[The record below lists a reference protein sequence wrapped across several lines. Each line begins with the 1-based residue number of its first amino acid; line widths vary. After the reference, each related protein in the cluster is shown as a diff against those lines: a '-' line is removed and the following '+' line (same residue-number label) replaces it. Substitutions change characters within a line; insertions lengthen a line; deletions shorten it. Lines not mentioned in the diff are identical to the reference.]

1 MPRQTSI
8 TFEDFVA
15 AATELEST
23 GVKLTFASL
32 RSRLGGVSYDVL
44 RRYMDQHEAQG
55 RQKAQAGGVPLS
67 LTSGM
72 HTLFEHARTE
82 ALASVRSEL
91 ANEADKLVADR
102 QLLATQQQD
111 CLERTTRAETQAKM
125 LAEQVSAL
133 LAKNKA
139 LAAGN
144 EALQAEISALHTA
157 LASAQA
163 VAQTNAEVR
172 IQAEL
177 GFETER
183 KKMAVGF
190 ENTALALGA
199 ALSRV
204 QAQMQTQVEALYA
217 AHLAKVEAVAIQTKD
232 LVAHQGQNSEVEAR
246 KITGLVMGLEQATAA
261 LQVRCYAALDGLPK
275 PKPKPK
281 PKRSAA
287 TKPSRKRLKRP

>member
-1 MPRQTSI
+1 
-8 TFEDFVA
+8 VA

-91 ANEADKLVADR
+91 ATEADKLAADR

-133 LAKNKA
+133 LAKNEA

-144 EALQAEISALHTA
+144 VTLQAEINALQTT

-177 GFETER
+177 SFEAER
-183 KKMAVGF
+183 KKMGAGF
-190 ENTALALGA
+190 ENTVLALAGT
-199 ALSRV
+199 LSQV
-204 QAQMQTQVEALYA
+204 QAQMQSQVEDLYA
-217 AHLAKVEAVAIQTKD
+217 AYLAKVEAAAIQTKD
-232 LVAHQGQNSEVEAR
+232 LVAHQTQENEIEAR
-246 KITGLVMGLEQATAA
+246 KITGMLIGLEQATAA
-261 LQVRCYAALDGLPK
+261 LQVRCHAALEGLHALPPK
-275 PKPKPK
+275 PR

-287 TKPSRKRLKRP
+287 PKPARKRLKRP